1 MDEVLNRK
9 LFRHRA
15 QILHGKVQ
23 GLQLGG
29 PPESPFKLTGLKQ
42 AFQNSPL
49 LQTIYDPSR
58 GNLYNAVNLLNP
70 FKKLQF
76 ATRLPGAIKSG
87 IGAFQTARA
96 ARNLPPS
103 FGSRGLSALGK
114 GMEKLD
120 TGYEKIATRIPKT
133 TGTVLTGLG
142 GYDTL
147 TGGKEIYEG
156 IKEENPSK
164 IAGGAGDVLFGSFL
178 TGTGIK
184 RFRTAKPLELT
195 KKQNLGIFGGTVGLE
210 AGSAFLPKGAEAE
223 ETNLINAEID
233 AYENEIGKKL
243 TESERAQATEILKK
257 EIAAEKTQPLPVSTA
272 EDLKFATGTIDS
284 IDVFKNVVNANT
296 QTADGIKNN
305 PGPRSD
311 EEIAATIEKQN
322 RETIAGK
329 DLKKLADEKDA
340 AGDKDAKAFNK
351 FYNDINKLTGE
362 GDNTS
367 DLLMLKFAMGLLG
380 GTTNKKGFAGFAE
393 VLGKAGEQAVDSAI
407 VLASKEKERRADLA
421 AAYLKNKE
429 KNSAGNITTDRTRYL
444 IKDPD
449 ALGGQRVEERA
460 RFKDSGY
467 DAVAVPVQDP
477 QTGEFYPQWQLASY
491 DPNAVEVKGDA
502 KQLDERRA
510 MLQSIA
516 GSYKMASAVKQL
528 PENVIGS
535 PGKIKLIKED
545 VLQGFT
551 GILKS
556 EFTPSQYNGDV
567 DRAINEGILS
577 KGIYGQ
583 DPKTGEY
590 KLIMSGEQAIR
601 EKEKLIQ
608 DLVKKNTG
616 VFGTPS
622 SEELRKLTE
631 AARIEVNFAYNYA
644 NTLKAEDRLT
654 EKNLEDAKKVSSI
667 FGFFKSPR
675 KVKENFRQLELDAS
689 DKFEKEVV
697 RYQYA
702 GGNNAYVE
710 DNYAYMPFV
719 AQYKQQRNQAQRQE
733 MIRKEREKI
742 LGGIKGY
749 N

>member
-29 PPESPFKLTGLKQ
+29 PPKSPFTLEGLRQSVAAYPGPKGASSLVGDLLSFSGPGRLYRGAKAGIS
-42 AFQNSPL
+42 AFQ
-49 LQTIYDPSR
+49 
-58 GNLYNAVNLLNP
+58 A
-70 FKKLQF
+70 
-76 ATRLPGAIKSG
+76 
-87 IGAFQTARA
+87 ARA

-103 FGSRGLSALGK
+103 RFTQYVSEPVSKAVSK
-114 GMEKLD
+114 FAEK
-120 TGYEKIATRIPKT
+120 YPRT
-133 TGTVLTGLG
+133 TAGLG
-142 GYDTL
+142 RAYGGAETL
-147 TGGKEIYEG
+147 GGG
-156 IKEENPSK
+156 AL
-164 IAGGAGDVLFGSFL
+164 IAGGAYDVYEGMKDESPQEVGQGIASILAGRSLGRFGIPRLRGKELPQFSLKKDVGLPLGVGVGSEFL
-178 TGTGIK
+178 PEGAIAEERNLINNEIAAYESEIGRQLTDAERKKATLGLQEQIK
-184 RFRTAKPLELT
+184 AEKAKPLQT
-195 KKQNLGIFGGTVGLE
+195 
-210 AGSAFLPKGAEAE
+210 
-223 ETNLINAEID
+223 
-233 AYENEIGKKL
+233 
-243 TESERAQATEILKK
+243 
-257 EIAAEKTQPLPVSTA
+257 STA
-272 EDLKFATGTIDS
+272 EDLKFATGTVDS

-296 QTADGIKNN
+296 QTVDNIKNN

-311 EEIAATIEKQN
+311 EEINATLEKQN
-322 RETIAGK
+322 REAIAGK

-421 AAYLKNKE
+421 AAFLKNKE
-429 KNSAGNITTDRTRYL
+429 KNSFANITTDRTRYL
-444 IKDPD
+444 VKDPN

-477 QTGEFYPQWQLASY
+477 QTGEFFPQWQLAPY
-491 DPNAVEVKGDA
+491 DPNSLEVKGDA

-545 VLQGFT
+545 VLQGLT

-567 DRAINEGILS
+567 DKAVNEGILS
-577 KGIYGQ
+577 RGIYGQ
-583 DPKTGEY
+583 DPKTGEF

-616 VFGTPS
+616 LLGTPS

-675 KVKENFRQLELDAS
+675 KVKENFRQLELDAA

-719 AQYKQQRNQAQRQE
+719 AQYKQKQNQAQRQE

>member
-15 QILHGKVQ
+15 QILHNKVQ

-29 PPESPFKLTGLKQ
+29 PPKSPFTLEGLRQSVAAYPGPKG
-42 AFQNSPL
+42 ASSLVGDL
-49 LQTIYDPSR
+49 LSFSGPGRLYR
-58 GNLYNAVNLLNP
+58 GA
-70 FKKLQF
+70 K
-76 ATRLPGAIKSG
+76 AG
-87 IGAFQTARA
+87 IGAFQAARA

-103 FGSRGLSALGK
+103 RFTQYVSEPVSKAVSK
-114 GMEKLD
+114 FAEK
-120 TGYEKIATRIPKT
+120 YPRT
-133 TGTVLTGLG
+133 TAGLG
-142 GYDTL
+142 RAYGGAETL
-147 TGGKEIYEG
+147 GGG
-156 IKEENPSK
+156 AL
-164 IAGGAGDVLFGSFL
+164 IAGGAYDVYEGMKDESPQEVGQGIASILAGRSLGRFGIPRLRGKELPQFSLKKDVGLPLGVGVGSEFL
-178 TGTGIK
+178 PEGAIAEERNLINSEIAAYESEIGRQLTDAERKKATLGLQEQIK
-184 RFRTAKPLELT
+184 AEKAKPLQT
-195 KKQNLGIFGGTVGLE
+195 
-210 AGSAFLPKGAEAE
+210 
-223 ETNLINAEID
+223 
-233 AYENEIGKKL
+233 
-243 TESERAQATEILKK
+243 
-257 EIAAEKTQPLPVSTA
+257 STA
-272 EDLKFATGTIDS
+272 EDLKFATGTVDS

-296 QTADGIKNN
+296 QTVDNIKNN

-311 EEIAATIEKQN
+311 EEINATLEKQN

-351 FYNDINKLTGE
+351 FYNEINKLTGE

-380 GTTNKKGFAGFAE
+380 GTTRQKGFAGFAE
-393 VLGKAGEQAVDSAI
+393 VLGKAGEQAIDSAI

-421 AAYLKNKE
+421 AAFLKNKE
-429 KNSAGNITTDRTRYL
+429 KNSFANITTDRTRYL
-444 IKDPD
+444 VKDPN

-477 QTGEFYPQWQLASY
+477 QTGEFFPQWQLAPY
-491 DPNAVEVKGDA
+491 DPNSLEVKGDA

-545 VLQGFT
+545 VLQGLT

-567 DRAINEGILS
+567 DKAVNEGILS
-577 KGIYGQ
+577 RGIYGQ
-583 DPKTGEY
+583 DPKTGEF

-616 VFGTPS
+616 LLGTPS
-622 SEELRKLTE
+622 TEELRKLTE

-675 KVKENFRQLELDAS
+675 KVKENFRQLELDAA

-719 AQYKQQRNQAQRQE
+719 AQYKQKQNQAQRQE

>member
-29 PPESPFKLTGLKQ
+29 PPKSPFTLEGLRQSVAAYPGPKGASSLVGDLLSFSGPGRLYRGAKAGIS
-42 AFQNSPL
+42 AFQ
-49 LQTIYDPSR
+49 
-58 GNLYNAVNLLNP
+58 A
-70 FKKLQF
+70 
-76 ATRLPGAIKSG
+76 
-87 IGAFQTARA
+87 ARA

-103 FGSRGLSALGK
+103 RFTQYVGEPVSKAVSKFA
-114 GMEKLD
+114 EK
-120 TGYEKIATRIPKT
+120 YPRT
-133 TGTVLTGLG
+133 TAGLG
-142 GYDTL
+142 RAYGGAETL
-147 TGGKEIYEG
+147 GGG
-156 IKEENPSK
+156 AL
-164 IAGGAGDVLFGSFL
+164 IAGGAYDVYEGMKDESPQEVGQGIASILAGRSLGRFGIPRLRGKELPQFSLKKDVGLPLGVGVGSEFL
-178 TGTGIK
+178 PEGAIAEERNLINNEIAAYESEIGRQLTDAERKKATLGLQEQIK
-184 RFRTAKPLELT
+184 AEKAKPLQT
-195 KKQNLGIFGGTVGLE
+195 
-210 AGSAFLPKGAEAE
+210 
-223 ETNLINAEID
+223 
-233 AYENEIGKKL
+233 
-243 TESERAQATEILKK
+243 
-257 EIAAEKTQPLPVSTA
+257 STA
-272 EDLKFATGTIDS
+272 EDLKFATGTVDS

-296 QTADGIKNN
+296 QTVDNIKNN

-311 EEIAATIEKQN
+311 EEINATLEKQN
-322 RETIAGK
+322 REAIAGK

-351 FYNDINKLTGE
+351 FYNEINKLTGE

-421 AAYLKNKE
+421 AAFLKNKE
-429 KNSAGNITTDRTRYL
+429 KNSFANITTDRTRYL
-444 IKDPD
+444 VKDPN

-477 QTGEFYPQWQLASY
+477 QTGEFFPQWQLAPY
-491 DPNAVEVKGDA
+491 DPNSLEVKGDA

-545 VLQGFT
+545 VLQGLT

-567 DRAINEGILS
+567 DKAVNEGILS
-577 KGIYGQ
+577 RGIYGQ
-583 DPKTGEY
+583 DPKTGEF

-616 VFGTPS
+616 LLGTPS
-622 SEELRKLTE
+622 TEELRKLTE

-675 KVKENFRQLELDAS
+675 KVKENFRQLELDAA

-719 AQYKQQRNQAQRQE
+719 AQYKQKQNQAQRQE

>member
-29 PPESPFKLTGLKQ
+29 PPKSPFTLEGLRQSVAAYPGPKGASSLVGDLLSFSGPGRLYRGAKAGIS
-42 AFQNSPL
+42 AFQ
-49 LQTIYDPSR
+49 
-58 GNLYNAVNLLNP
+58 A
-70 FKKLQF
+70 
-76 ATRLPGAIKSG
+76 
-87 IGAFQTARA
+87 ARA

-103 FGSRGLSALGK
+103 RFTQYVGEPVSKAVSKFA
-114 GMEKLD
+114 EK
-120 TGYEKIATRIPKT
+120 YPRT
-133 TGTVLTGLG
+133 TAGLG
-142 GYDTL
+142 RAYGGAETL
-147 TGGKEIYEG
+147 GGG
-156 IKEENPSK
+156 AL
-164 IAGGAGDVLFGSFL
+164 IAGGAYDVYEGMKDESPQEVGQGIASILAGRSLGRFGIPRLRGKELPQFSLKKDVGLPLGVGVGSEFL
-178 TGTGIK
+178 PEGAIAEERNLINNEIAAYESEIGRQLTDAERKKATLGLQEQIK
-184 RFRTAKPLELT
+184 AEKAKPLQT
-195 KKQNLGIFGGTVGLE
+195 
-210 AGSAFLPKGAEAE
+210 
-223 ETNLINAEID
+223 
-233 AYENEIGKKL
+233 
-243 TESERAQATEILKK
+243 
-257 EIAAEKTQPLPVSTA
+257 STA
-272 EDLKFATGTIDS
+272 EDLKFATGTVDS

-296 QTADGIKNN
+296 QTVDNIKNN

-311 EEIAATIEKQN
+311 EEINATLEKQN
-322 RETIAGK
+322 REAIAGK

-351 FYNDINKLTGE
+351 FYNEINKLTGE

-421 AAYLKNKE
+421 AAFLKNKE
-429 KNSAGNITTDRTRYL
+429 KNSFANITTDRTRYL
-444 IKDPD
+444 VKDPN

-477 QTGEFYPQWQLASY
+477 QTGEFFPQWQLAPY
-491 DPNAVEVKGDA
+491 DPNSLEVKGDA

-545 VLQGFT
+545 VLQGLT

-567 DRAINEGILS
+567 DKAVNEGILS
-577 KGIYGQ
+577 RGIYGQ
-583 DPKTGEY
+583 DPKTGEF

-616 VFGTPS
+616 LLGTPS
-622 SEELRKLTE
+622 TEELRKLTE

-675 KVKENFRQLELDAS
+675 KVKENFRQLELDAAE
-689 DKFEKEVV
+689 KFEKEVV

-719 AQYKQQRNQAQRQE
+719 AQYKQKQNQAQRQE

>member
-29 PPESPFKLTGLKQ
+29 PPKSPFTLEGLRQSVAAYPGPKGASSLVGDLLSFSGPGRLYRGAKAGIS
-42 AFQNSPL
+42 AFQ
-49 LQTIYDPSR
+49 
-58 GNLYNAVNLLNP
+58 A
-70 FKKLQF
+70 
-76 ATRLPGAIKSG
+76 
-87 IGAFQTARA
+87 ARA

-103 FGSRGLSALGK
+103 RFTQYVSEPVSK
-114 GMEKLD
+114 GVSKFAEK
-120 TGYEKIATRIPKT
+120 YPRT
-133 TGTVLTGLG
+133 TAGLG
-142 GYDTL
+142 RAYGGAETL
-147 TGGKEIYEG
+147 GGG
-156 IKEENPSK
+156 AL
-164 IAGGAGDVLFGSFL
+164 IAGGAYDVYEGMKDESPQEVGQGIASILAGRSLGRFGIPRLRGKELPQFSLKKDVGLPLGVGVGSEFL
-178 TGTGIK
+178 PEGAIAEERNLINNEIAAYESEIGRQLTDAERKKATLGLQEQIK
-184 RFRTAKPLELT
+184 AEKAKPLQT
-195 KKQNLGIFGGTVGLE
+195 
-210 AGSAFLPKGAEAE
+210 
-223 ETNLINAEID
+223 
-233 AYENEIGKKL
+233 
-243 TESERAQATEILKK
+243 
-257 EIAAEKTQPLPVSTA
+257 STA
-272 EDLKFATGTIDS
+272 EDLKFATGTVDS

-296 QTADGIKNN
+296 QTVDNIKNN

-311 EEIAATIEKQN
+311 EEINATLEKQN
-322 RETIAGK
+322 REAIAGK

-351 FYNDINKLTGE
+351 FYNEINKLTGE

-421 AAYLKNKE
+421 AAFLKNKE
-429 KNSAGNITTDRTRYL
+429 KNSFANITTDRTRYL
-444 IKDPD
+444 VKDPN

-477 QTGEFYPQWQLASY
+477 QTGEFFPQWQLAPY
-491 DPNAVEVKGDA
+491 DPNSLEVKGDA

-545 VLQGFT
+545 VLQGLT

-567 DRAINEGILS
+567 DKAVNEGILS
-577 KGIYGQ
+577 RGIYGQ
-583 DPKTGEY
+583 DPKTGEF

-616 VFGTPS
+616 LLGTPS
-622 SEELRKLTE
+622 TEELRKLTE

-675 KVKENFRQLELDAS
+675 KVKENFRQLELDAA

-719 AQYKQQRNQAQRQE
+719 AQYKQKQNQAQRQE

>member
-29 PPESPFKLTGLKQ
+29 PPKSPFTLEGLRQSVAAYPGPKGASSLVGDLLSFSGPGRLYKGAKAGIS
-42 AFQNSPL
+42 AFQ
-49 LQTIYDPSR
+49 
-58 GNLYNAVNLLNP
+58 A
-70 FKKLQF
+70 
-76 ATRLPGAIKSG
+76 
-87 IGAFQTARA
+87 ARA

-103 FGSRGLSALGK
+103 RFTQYVGEPVSKAVSKFA
-114 GMEKLD
+114 EK
-120 TGYEKIATRIPKT
+120 YPRT
-133 TGTVLTGLG
+133 TAGLG
-142 GYDTL
+142 RAYGGAETL
-147 TGGKEIYEG
+147 GGG
-156 IKEENPSK
+156 AL
-164 IAGGAGDVLFGSFL
+164 IAGGAYDVYEGMKDESPQEVGQGIASILAGRSLGRFGIPRLRGKELPQFSLKKDVGLPLGVGVGSEFL
-178 TGTGIK
+178 PEGAIAEERNLINNEIAAYESEIGRQLTDAERKKATLGLQEQIK
-184 RFRTAKPLELT
+184 AEKAKPLQT
-195 KKQNLGIFGGTVGLE
+195 
-210 AGSAFLPKGAEAE
+210 
-223 ETNLINAEID
+223 
-233 AYENEIGKKL
+233 
-243 TESERAQATEILKK
+243 
-257 EIAAEKTQPLPVSTA
+257 STA
-272 EDLKFATGTIDS
+272 EDLKFATGTVDS

-296 QTADGIKNN
+296 QTVDNIKNN

-311 EEIAATIEKQN
+311 EEINATLEKQN
-322 RETIAGK
+322 REAIAGK

-351 FYNDINKLTGE
+351 FYNEINKLTGE

-421 AAYLKNKE
+421 AAFLKNKE
-429 KNSAGNITTDRTRYL
+429 KNSFANITTDRTRYL
-444 IKDPD
+444 VKDPN

-477 QTGEFYPQWQLASY
+477 QTGEFFPQWQLAPY
-491 DPNAVEVKGDA
+491 DPNSLEVKGDA

-545 VLQGFT
+545 VLQGLT

-567 DRAINEGILS
+567 DKAVNEGILS
-577 KGIYGQ
+577 RGIYGQ
-583 DPKTGEY
+583 DPKTGEF

-616 VFGTPS
+616 LLGTPS
-622 SEELRKLTE
+622 TEELRKLTE

-675 KVKENFRQLELDAS
+675 KVKENFRQLELDAA

-719 AQYKQQRNQAQRQE
+719 AQYKQKQNQAQRQE

>member
-29 PPESPFKLTGLKQ
+29 PPKSPFTLEGLRQSVAAYPGPKGASSLVGDLLSFSGPGRLYRGAKAGIS
-42 AFQNSPL
+42 AFQ
-49 LQTIYDPSR
+49 
-58 GNLYNAVNLLNP
+58 A
-70 FKKLQF
+70 
-76 ATRLPGAIKSG
+76 
-87 IGAFQTARA
+87 ARA

-103 FGSRGLSALGK
+103 RFTQYVGEPVSKAVSKFA
-114 GMEKLD
+114 EK
-120 TGYEKIATRIPKT
+120 YPRT
-133 TGTVLTGLG
+133 TAGLG
-142 GYDTL
+142 RAYGGAETL
-147 TGGKEIYEG
+147 GGG
-156 IKEENPSK
+156 AL
-164 IAGGAGDVLFGSFL
+164 IAGGAYDVYEGMKDESPQEVGQGIASILAGRSLGRFGIPRLRGKELPQFSLKKDVGLPLGVGVGSEFL
-178 TGTGIK
+178 PEGAIAEERNLINNEIAAYESEIGRQLTDAERKKATLGLQEQIK
-184 RFRTAKPLELT
+184 AEKAKPLQT
-195 KKQNLGIFGGTVGLE
+195 
-210 AGSAFLPKGAEAE
+210 
-223 ETNLINAEID
+223 
-233 AYENEIGKKL
+233 
-243 TESERAQATEILKK
+243 
-257 EIAAEKTQPLPVSTA
+257 STA
-272 EDLKFATGTIDS
+272 EDLKFATGTVDS

-296 QTADGIKNN
+296 QTVDNIKNN

-311 EEIAATIEKQN
+311 EEINATLEKQN
-322 RETIAGK
+322 REAIAGK
-329 DLKKLADEKDA
+329 DLKKLADQKDA

-421 AAYLKNKE
+421 AAFLKNKE
-429 KNSAGNITTDRTRYL
+429 KNSFANITTDRTRYL
-444 IKDPD
+444 VKDPN

-477 QTGEFYPQWQLASY
+477 QTGEFFPQWQLAPY
-491 DPNAVEVKGDA
+491 DPNSLEVKGDA

-545 VLQGFT
+545 VLQGLT

-567 DRAINEGILS
+567 DKAVNEGILS
-577 KGIYGQ
+577 RGIYGQ
-583 DPKTGEY
+583 DPKTGEF

-616 VFGTPS
+616 LLGTPS
-622 SEELRKLTE
+622 TEELRKLTE

-675 KVKENFRQLELDAS
+675 KVKENFRQLELDAA

-710 DNYAYMPFV
+710 DNYAFMPFV
-719 AQYKQQRNQAQRQE
+719 AQYKQKQNQAQRQE

>member
-29 PPESPFKLTGLKQ
+29 PPKSPFTLEGLRQSVAAYPGPKGASSLVGDLLSFSGPGRLYRGAKAGIS
-42 AFQNSPL
+42 AFQ
-49 LQTIYDPSR
+49 
-58 GNLYNAVNLLNP
+58 A
-70 FKKLQF
+70 
-76 ATRLPGAIKSG
+76 
-87 IGAFQTARA
+87 ARA

-103 FGSRGLSALGK
+103 RFTQYVGEPVSKAVSKFA
-114 GMEKLD
+114 EK
-120 TGYEKIATRIPKT
+120 YPRT
-133 TGTVLTGLG
+133 TAGLG
-142 GYDTL
+142 RAYGGAETL
-147 TGGKEIYEG
+147 GGG
-156 IKEENPSK
+156 AL
-164 IAGGAGDVLFGSFL
+164 IAGGAYDVYEGMKDESPQEVGQGIASILAGRSLGRFGIPRLRGKELPQFSLKKDVGLPLGVGVGSEFL
-178 TGTGIK
+178 PEGAIAEERNLINNEIAAYESEIGRQLTDTERKKATLGLQEQIK
-184 RFRTAKPLELT
+184 AEKAKPLQT
-195 KKQNLGIFGGTVGLE
+195 
-210 AGSAFLPKGAEAE
+210 
-223 ETNLINAEID
+223 
-233 AYENEIGKKL
+233 
-243 TESERAQATEILKK
+243 
-257 EIAAEKTQPLPVSTA
+257 STA
-272 EDLKFATGTIDS
+272 EDLKFATGTVDS

-296 QTADGIKNN
+296 QTVDSIKNN

-311 EEIAATIEKQN
+311 EEINATLEKQN

-351 FYNDINKLTGE
+351 FYNEITKLTGE

-380 GTTNKKGFAGFAE
+380 GTTRQKGFAGFAE
-393 VLGKAGEQAVDSAI
+393 VLGKAGEQAIDSAI

-421 AAYLKNKE
+421 AAFLKNKE
-429 KNSAGNITTDRTRYL
+429 KNSFANITTDRTRYL
-444 IKDPD
+444 VKDPN

-477 QTGEFYPQWQLASY
+477 QTGEFFPQWQLAPY
-491 DPNAVEVKGDA
+491 DPNSLEVKGDA

-545 VLQGFT
+545 VLQGLT

-567 DRAINEGILS
+567 DKAVNEGILS
-577 KGIYGQ
+577 RGIYGQ
-583 DPKTGEY
+583 DPKTGEF

-616 VFGTPS
+616 LLGTPS
-622 SEELRKLTE
+622 TEELRKLTE

-675 KVKENFRQLELDAS
+675 KVKENFRQLELDAA

-719 AQYKQQRNQAQRQE
+719 AQYKQKQNQAQRQE

>member
-29 PPESPFKLTGLKQ
+29 PPKPPFTLEGLRQSVAAYPGPKGASSLVGDLLSFSGPGRLYRGAKAGIS
-42 AFQNSPL
+42 AFQ
-49 LQTIYDPSR
+49 
-58 GNLYNAVNLLNP
+58 A
-70 FKKLQF
+70 
-76 ATRLPGAIKSG
+76 
-87 IGAFQTARA
+87 ARA

-103 FGSRGLSALGK
+103 RFTQYVGEPVSKAVSKFA
-114 GMEKLD
+114 EK
-120 TGYEKIATRIPKT
+120 YPRT
-133 TGTVLTGLG
+133 TAGLG
-142 GYDTL
+142 RAYGGAETL
-147 TGGKEIYEG
+147 GGG
-156 IKEENPSK
+156 AL
-164 IAGGAGDVLFGSFL
+164 IAGGAYDVYEGMKDESPQEVGQGIASILAGRSLGRFGIPRLRGKELPQFSLKKDVGLPLGVGVGSEFL
-178 TGTGIK
+178 PEGAIAEERNLINNEIAAYESEIGRQLTDAERKKATLGLQEQIK
-184 RFRTAKPLELT
+184 AEKAKPLQT
-195 KKQNLGIFGGTVGLE
+195 
-210 AGSAFLPKGAEAE
+210 
-223 ETNLINAEID
+223 
-233 AYENEIGKKL
+233 
-243 TESERAQATEILKK
+243 
-257 EIAAEKTQPLPVSTA
+257 STA
-272 EDLKFATGTIDS
+272 EDLKFATGTVDS

-296 QTADGIKNN
+296 QTVDSIKNN

-311 EEIAATIEKQN
+311 EEINATLEKQN

-351 FYNDINKLTGE
+351 FYNEITKLTGE

-380 GTTNKKGFAGFAE
+380 GTTRQKGFAGFAE
-393 VLGKAGEQAVDSAI
+393 VLGKAGEQAIDSAI

-421 AAYLKNKE
+421 AAFLKNKE
-429 KNSAGNITTDRTRYL
+429 KNSFANITTDRTRYL
-444 IKDPD
+444 VKDPN

-477 QTGEFYPQWQLASY
+477 QTGEFFPQWQLAPY
-491 DPNAVEVKGDA
+491 DPNSLEVKGDA

-545 VLQGFT
+545 VLQGLT

-567 DRAINEGILS
+567 DKAVNEGILS
-577 KGIYGQ
+577 RGIYGQ
-583 DPKTGEY
+583 DPKTGEF

-616 VFGTPS
+616 LLGTPS
-622 SEELRKLTE
+622 TEELRKLTE

-675 KVKENFRQLELDAS
+675 KVKENFRQLELDAA

-719 AQYKQQRNQAQRQE
+719 AQYKQKQNQAQRQE

>member
-9 LFRHRA
+9 LFRHKA
-15 QILHGKVQ
+15 QILHNKVQ

-29 PPESPFKLTGLKQ
+29 PPKSPFTLEGLRQSVAAYPGPKG
-42 AFQNSPL
+42 ASSLVGDL
-49 LQTIYDPSR
+49 LSFSGPGRLYR
-58 GNLYNAVNLLNP
+58 GA
-70 FKKLQF
+70 K
-76 ATRLPGAIKSG
+76 AG
-87 IGAFQTARA
+87 IGAFQAARA

-103 FGSRGLSALGK
+103 RFTQYVGEPVSKAVSKFA
-114 GMEKLD
+114 EK
-120 TGYEKIATRIPKT
+120 YPRT
-133 TGTVLTGLG
+133 TAGLG
-142 GYDTL
+142 RAYGGAETL
-147 TGGKEIYEG
+147 GGG
-156 IKEENPSK
+156 AL
-164 IAGGAGDVLFGSFL
+164 IAGGAYDVYEGMKDESPQEVGQGIASILAGRSLGRFGIPRLRGKELPQFSLKKDVGLPLGVGVGSEFL
-178 TGTGIK
+178 PEGAIAEERNLINNEIAAYESEIGRQLTDAERKKATLGLQEQIK
-184 RFRTAKPLELT
+184 AEKAKPLQT
-195 KKQNLGIFGGTVGLE
+195 
-210 AGSAFLPKGAEAE
+210 
-223 ETNLINAEID
+223 
-233 AYENEIGKKL
+233 
-243 TESERAQATEILKK
+243 
-257 EIAAEKTQPLPVSTA
+257 STA
-272 EDLKFATGTIDS
+272 EDLKFATGTVDS

-296 QTADGIKNN
+296 QTVDNIKNN

-311 EEIAATIEKQN
+311 EEINATLEKQN
-322 RETIAGK
+322 REAIAGK
-329 DLKKLADEKDA
+329 DLKKLADQKDA

-421 AAYLKNKE
+421 AAFLKNKE
-429 KNSAGNITTDRTRYL
+429 KNSFANITTDRTRYL
-444 IKDPD
+444 VKDPN

-477 QTGEFYPQWQLASY
+477 QTGEFFPQWQLAPY
-491 DPNAVEVKGDA
+491 DPNSLEVKGDA

-545 VLQGFT
+545 VLQGLT

-567 DRAINEGILS
+567 DKAVNEGILS
-577 KGIYGQ
+577 RGIYGQ
-583 DPKTGEY
+583 DPKTGEF

-616 VFGTPS
+616 LLGTPS

-675 KVKENFRQLELDAS
+675 KVKENFRQLELDAA

-710 DNYAYMPFV
+710 DNYAFMPFV
-719 AQYKQQRNQAQRQE
+719 AQYKQKQNQAQRQE
-733 MIRKEREKI
+733 ILKKEREKI

>member
-29 PPESPFKLTGLKQ
+29 PPKSPFTLEGLRQSVAAYPGPKGASSLVGDLLSFSGPGRLYRGAKAGIS
-42 AFQNSPL
+42 AFQ
-49 LQTIYDPSR
+49 
-58 GNLYNAVNLLNP
+58 A
-70 FKKLQF
+70 
-76 ATRLPGAIKSG
+76 
-87 IGAFQTARA
+87 ARA

-103 FGSRGLSALGK
+103 RFTQYVGEPVSKAVSKFA
-114 GMEKLD
+114 EK
-120 TGYEKIATRIPKT
+120 YPRT
-133 TGTVLTGLG
+133 TAGLG
-142 GYDTL
+142 RAYGGAETL
-147 TGGKEIYEG
+147 GGG
-156 IKEENPSK
+156 AL
-164 IAGGAGDVLFGSFL
+164 IAGGAYDVYEGMKDESPQEVGQGIASILAGRSLGRFGIPRLRGKELPQFSLKKDVGLPLGVGVGSEFL
-178 TGTGIK
+178 PEGAIAEERNLINNEIAAYESEIGRQLTDAERKKATLGLQEQIK
-184 RFRTAKPLELT
+184 AEKAKPLQT
-195 KKQNLGIFGGTVGLE
+195 
-210 AGSAFLPKGAEAE
+210 
-223 ETNLINAEID
+223 
-233 AYENEIGKKL
+233 
-243 TESERAQATEILKK
+243 
-257 EIAAEKTQPLPVSTA
+257 STA
-272 EDLKFATGTIDS
+272 EDLKFATGTVDS

-296 QTADGIKNN
+296 QTVDSIKNN

-311 EEIAATIEKQN
+311 EEINATLEKQN
-322 RETIAGK
+322 REAIAGK
-329 DLKKLADEKDA
+329 DLKKLADQKDA

-421 AAYLKNKE
+421 AAFLKNKE
-429 KNSAGNITTDRTRYL
+429 KNSFANITTDRTRYL
-444 IKDPD
+444 VKDPN

-477 QTGEFYPQWQLASY
+477 QTGEFFPQWQLAPY
-491 DPNAVEVKGDA
+491 DPNSLEVKGDA

-545 VLQGFT
+545 VLQGLT

-567 DRAINEGILS
+567 DKAVNEGILS
-577 KGIYGQ
+577 RGIYGQ
-583 DPKTGEY
+583 DPKTGEF

-616 VFGTPS
+616 LLGTPS

-675 KVKENFRQLELDAS
+675 KVKENFRQLELDAA

-710 DNYAYMPFV
+710 DNYAFMPFV
-719 AQYKQQRNQAQRQE
+719 AQYKQKQNQTQRQE
-733 MIRKEREKI
+733 ILKKEREKI

>member
-15 QILHGKVQ
+15 QILHNKVQ

-29 PPESPFKLTGLKQ
+29 PPKSPFTLEGLRQSVAAYPGPKGASSLVGDLLSFSGPGRLYRGAKAGIS
-42 AFQNSPL
+42 AFQ
-49 LQTIYDPSR
+49 
-58 GNLYNAVNLLNP
+58 A
-70 FKKLQF
+70 
-76 ATRLPGAIKSG
+76 
-87 IGAFQTARA
+87 ARA

-103 FGSRGLSALGK
+103 RFTQYVGEPVSKAVSKFA
-114 GMEKLD
+114 EK
-120 TGYEKIATRIPKT
+120 YPRT
-133 TGTVLTGLG
+133 TAGLG
-142 GYDTL
+142 RAYGGAETL
-147 TGGKEIYEG
+147 GGG
-156 IKEENPSK
+156 AL
-164 IAGGAGDVLFGSFL
+164 IAGGAYDVYEGMKDESPQEVGQGIASILAGRSLGRFGIPRLRGKELPQFSLKKDVGLPLGIGVGSEFL
-178 TGTGIK
+178 PEGAIAEERNLINSEIAAYESEIGRQLTDAERKKATLGLQEQIK
-184 RFRTAKPLELT
+184 AEKAKPLQT
-195 KKQNLGIFGGTVGLE
+195 
-210 AGSAFLPKGAEAE
+210 
-223 ETNLINAEID
+223 
-233 AYENEIGKKL
+233 
-243 TESERAQATEILKK
+243 
-257 EIAAEKTQPLPVSTA
+257 STA
-272 EDLKFATGTIDS
+272 EDLKFATGTVDS

-296 QTADGIKNN
+296 QTVDSIKNN

-311 EEIAATIEKQN
+311 EEINATLEKQN

-351 FYNDINKLTGE
+351 FYNDITKLTGE

-380 GTTNKKGFAGFAE
+380 GTTRQKGFAGFAE
-393 VLGKAGEQAVDSAI
+393 VLGKAGEQAIDSAI

-421 AAYLKNKE
+421 AAFLKNKE
-429 KNSAGNITTDRTRYL
+429 KNSFANITTDRTRYL
-444 IKDPD
+444 VKDPN

-477 QTGEFYPQWQLASY
+477 QTGEFFPQWQLAPY
-491 DPNAVEVKGDA
+491 DPNSLEVKGDA

-545 VLQGFT
+545 VLQGLT

-567 DRAINEGILS
+567 DKAVNEGILS
-577 KGIYGQ
+577 RGIYGQ
-583 DPKTGEY
+583 DPKTGEF

-616 VFGTPS
+616 LLGTPS
-622 SEELRKLTE
+622 TEELRKLTE

-675 KVKENFRQLELDAS
+675 KVKENFRQLELDAA

-719 AQYKQQRNQAQRQE
+719 AQYKQKQNQAQRQE

>member
-1 MDEVLNRK
+1 MDEILNRK
-9 LFRHRA
+9 LFRHKA
-15 QILHGKVQ
+15 QIIHDKVQ
-23 GLQLGG
+23 GLNLGG
-29 PPESPFKLTGLKQ
+29 PPKSPFTLEGIQQ
-42 AFQNSPL
+42 AASRLGQTKFGQMYQASPL
-49 LQTIYDPSR
+49 VDLLYDPKMSPGR
-58 GNLYNAVNLLNP
+58 NALEFFNP
-70 FKKLQF
+70 LRKVK
-76 ATRLPGAIKSG
+76 GAYK
-87 IGAFQTARA
+87 
-96 ARNLPPS
+96 
-103 FGSRGLSALGK
+103 LGK
-114 GMEKLD
+114 AGVGLAGKGIAALD
-120 TGYEKIATRIPKT
+120 RGYEKVATRIPKI
-133 TGTVLTGLG
+133 TGTALTAGG
-142 GYDTL
+142 GYDIL
-147 TGGKEIYEG
+147 TGGKEIVEG
-156 IKEENPSK
+156 IRDEDPSK
-164 IAGGAGDVLFGSFL
+164 VAGGAGDILFGSFL
-178 TGTGIK
+178 GGTGIK
-184 RFRTAKPLELT
+184 RFRTGKPLELT
-195 KKQNLGIFGGTVGLE
+195 GKQNLGIFGATAGLE
-210 AGSAFLPKGAEAE
+210 AGGIFGPKGAKAE
-223 ETNLINAEID
+223 ERDLINSEIQ
-233 AYENEIGKKL
+233 AYEKEIGRSL
-243 TESERAQATEILKK
+243 TDEERKTATFNLK
-257 EIAAEKTQPLPVSTA
+257 EIIKAEKAQPIASTK

-296 QTADGIKNN
+296 EAANNIKNN

-311 EEIAATIEKQN
+311 EEIAATLEKQD
-322 RETIAGK
+322 RQVIAGK
-329 DLKKLADEKDA
+329 DLKALADKQDA
-340 AGDKDAKAFNK
+340 TGNKDAKAFNK
-351 FYNDINKLTGE
+351 FYKEINELTGE

-367 DLLMLKFAMGLLG
+367 DLLMMKFAMGLLS
-380 GTTNKKGFAGFAE
+380 GTTNQKGFAGFAE
-393 VLGKAGEQAVDSAI
+393 VLGKAGGEALDSAI

-429 KNSAGNITTDRTRYL
+429 KNSFANITTDRTRYL
-444 IKDPD
+444 VKDPN
-449 ALGGQRVEERA
+449 ALGGQKVEERA

-467 DAVAVPVQDP
+467 DAVAVPVFDQE
-477 QTGEFYPQWQLASY
+477 TGQFYPQWQQAPY
-491 DPNAVEVKGDA
+491 DPNSVEVKGDA

-545 VLQGFT
+545 VLQGLS

-556 EFTPSQYNGDV
+556 EFTPSQYNGDIDKAV
-567 DRAINEGILS
+567 NEGILS
-577 KGIYGQ
+577 RGIYGQ
-583 DPKTGEY
+583 DPKTGEF

-616 VFGTPS
+616 LIGTPS
-622 SEELRKLTE
+622 SDELRKLTE

-675 KVKENFRQLELDAS
+675 KVKENFRQLEIDAA

-710 DNYAYMPFV
+710 DNYSFMPFV
-719 AQYKQQRNQAQRQE
+719 AQYKFKKDQGQRQE
-733 MIRKEREKI
+733 ILKKQREQI

-749 N
+749 E

>member
-29 PPESPFKLTGLKQ
+29 PPKSPFTLEGLRQSVAAYPGPKG
-42 AFQNSPL
+42 ASSLVGDL
-49 LQTIYDPSR
+49 LSFSGPGRLYR
-58 GNLYNAVNLLNP
+58 GA
-70 FKKLQF
+70 K
-76 ATRLPGAIKSG
+76 AG
-87 IGAFQTARA
+87 IGAFQAARA

-103 FGSRGLSALGK
+103 RFTQYVGEPVSKAVSKFA
-114 GMEKLD
+114 EK
-120 TGYEKIATRIPKT
+120 YPRT
-133 TGTVLTGLG
+133 TAGLG
-142 GYDTL
+142 RAYGGAETL
-147 TGGKEIYEG
+147 GGG
-156 IKEENPSK
+156 AL
-164 IAGGAGDVLFGSFL
+164 IAGGAYDVYEGMKDESPQEVGQGIASILAGRSLGRFGIPRLRGKELPQFSLKKDVGLPLGVGVGSEFL
-178 TGTGIK
+178 PEGAIAEERNLINNEIAAYESEIGRQLTDAERKKATLGLQEQIK
-184 RFRTAKPLELT
+184 AEKAKPLQT
-195 KKQNLGIFGGTVGLE
+195 
-210 AGSAFLPKGAEAE
+210 
-223 ETNLINAEID
+223 
-233 AYENEIGKKL
+233 
-243 TESERAQATEILKK
+243 
-257 EIAAEKTQPLPVSTA
+257 STA
-272 EDLKFATGTIDS
+272 EDLKFATGTVDS

-296 QTADGIKNN
+296 QTVDNIKNN

-311 EEIAATIEKQN
+311 EEINATLEKQN
-322 RETIAGK
+322 REAIAGK

-421 AAYLKNKE
+421 AAFLKNKE
-429 KNSAGNITTDRTRYL
+429 KNSFANITTDRTRYL
-444 IKDPD
+444 VKDPN

-477 QTGEFYPQWQLASY
+477 QTGEFFPQWQLAPY
-491 DPNAVEVKGDA
+491 DPNSLEVKGDA

-545 VLQGFT
+545 VLQGLT

-567 DRAINEGILS
+567 DKAVNEGILS
-577 KGIYGQ
+577 RGIYGQ
-583 DPKTGEY
+583 DPKTGEF

-616 VFGTPS
+616 LLGTPS

-675 KVKENFRQLELDAS
+675 KVKENFRQLELDAA

-710 DNYAYMPFV
+710 DNYAFMPFV
-719 AQYKQQRNQAQRQE
+719 AQYKQKQNQAQRQE
-733 MIRKEREKI
+733 ILKKEREKI

>member
-15 QILHGKVQ
+15 QILHNKVQ

-29 PPESPFKLTGLKQ
+29 PPKSPFTLEGLRQSVAAYPGPKG
-42 AFQNSPL
+42 ASSLVGDL
-49 LQTIYDPSR
+49 LSFSGPGRLYR
-58 GNLYNAVNLLNP
+58 GA
-70 FKKLQF
+70 K
-76 ATRLPGAIKSG
+76 AG
-87 IGAFQTARA
+87 IGAFQAARA

-103 FGSRGLSALGK
+103 RFTQYVSEPVSKAVSK
-114 GMEKLD
+114 FAEK
-120 TGYEKIATRIPKT
+120 YPRT
-133 TGTVLTGLG
+133 TAGLG
-142 GYDTL
+142 RAYGGAETL
-147 TGGKEIYEG
+147 GGG
-156 IKEENPSK
+156 AL
-164 IAGGAGDVLFGSFL
+164 IAGGAYDVYEGMKDESPQEVGQGIASILAGRSLGRFGIPRLRGKELPQFSLKKDVGLPLGVGVGSEFL
-178 TGTGIK
+178 PEGAIAEERNLINSEIAAYESEIGRQLTDAERKKATLGLQEQIK
-184 RFRTAKPLELT
+184 AEKAKPLQT
-195 KKQNLGIFGGTVGLE
+195 
-210 AGSAFLPKGAEAE
+210 
-223 ETNLINAEID
+223 
-233 AYENEIGKKL
+233 
-243 TESERAQATEILKK
+243 
-257 EIAAEKTQPLPVSTA
+257 STA
-272 EDLKFATGTIDS
+272 EDLKFATGTVDS

-296 QTADGIKNN
+296 QTVDNIKNN

-311 EEIAATIEKQN
+311 EEINATLEKQN

-351 FYNDINKLTGE
+351 FYNEINKLTGE

-380 GTTNKKGFAGFAE
+380 GTTRQKGFAGFAE
-393 VLGKAGEQAVDSAI
+393 VLCKAGEQAIDSAI

-421 AAYLKNKE
+421 AAFLKNKE
-429 KNSAGNITTDRTRYL
+429 KNSFANITTDRTRYL
-444 IKDPD
+444 VKDPN

-477 QTGEFYPQWQLASY
+477 QTGEFFPQWQLAPY
-491 DPNAVEVKGDA
+491 DPNSLEVKGDA

-545 VLQGFT
+545 VLQGLT

-567 DRAINEGILS
+567 DKAVNEGILS
-577 KGIYGQ
+577 RGIYGQ
-583 DPKTGEY
+583 DPKTGEF

-616 VFGTPS
+616 LLGTPS
-622 SEELRKLTE
+622 TEELRKLTE

-675 KVKENFRQLELDAS
+675 KVKENFRQLELDAA

-719 AQYKQQRNQAQRQE
+719 AQYKQKQNQAQRQE

>member
-15 QILHGKVQ
+15 QILHNKVQ

-29 PPESPFKLTGLKQ
+29 PPKSPFTLEGLRQSVAAYPGPKG
-42 AFQNSPL
+42 ASSLVGDL
-49 LQTIYDPSR
+49 LSFSGPGRLYR
-58 GNLYNAVNLLNP
+58 GA
-70 FKKLQF
+70 K
-76 ATRLPGAIKSG
+76 AG
-87 IGAFQTARA
+87 IGAFQAARA

-103 FGSRGLSALGK
+103 RFTQYVSEPVSKAVSK
-114 GMEKLD
+114 FAEK
-120 TGYEKIATRIPKT
+120 YPRT
-133 TGTVLTGLG
+133 TAGLG
-142 GYDTL
+142 RAYGGAETL
-147 TGGKEIYEG
+147 GGG
-156 IKEENPSK
+156 AL
-164 IAGGAGDVLFGSFL
+164 IAGGAYDVYEGMKDESPQEVGQGIASILAGRSLGRFGIPRLRGKELPQFSLKKDVGLPLGVGVGSEFL
-178 TGTGIK
+178 PEGAIAEERNLINSEIAAYESEIGRQLTDAERKKATLGLQEQIK
-184 RFRTAKPLELT
+184 AEKAKPLQT
-195 KKQNLGIFGGTVGLE
+195 
-210 AGSAFLPKGAEAE
+210 
-223 ETNLINAEID
+223 
-233 AYENEIGKKL
+233 
-243 TESERAQATEILKK
+243 
-257 EIAAEKTQPLPVSTA
+257 STA
-272 EDLKFATGTIDS
+272 EDLKFATGTVDS

-296 QTADGIKNN
+296 QTVDNIKNN

-311 EEIAATIEKQN
+311 EEINATLEKQN

-351 FYNDINKLTGE
+351 FYNEITKLTGE

-380 GTTNKKGFAGFAE
+380 GTTRQKGFAGFAE
-393 VLGKAGEQAVDSAI
+393 VLGKAGEQAIDSAI

-421 AAYLKNKE
+421 AAFLKNKE
-429 KNSAGNITTDRTRYL
+429 KNSFANITTDRTRYL
-444 IKDPD
+444 VKDPN

-477 QTGEFYPQWQLASY
+477 QTGEFFPQWQLAPY
-491 DPNAVEVKGDA
+491 DPNSLEVKGDA

-545 VLQGFT
+545 VLQGLT

-567 DRAINEGILS
+567 DKAVNEGILS
-577 KGIYGQ
+577 RGIYGQ
-583 DPKTGEY
+583 DPKTGEF

-616 VFGTPS
+616 LLGTPS
-622 SEELRKLTE
+622 TEELRKLTE

-675 KVKENFRQLELDAS
+675 KVKENFRQLELDAA

-719 AQYKQQRNQAQRQE
+719 AQYKQKQNQAQRQE

>member
-15 QILHGKVQ
+15 QILHNKVQ

-29 PPESPFKLTGLKQ
+29 PPKSPFTLEGLRQSVAAYPGPKGASSLVGDLLSFSGPGRLYRGAKAGIS
-42 AFQNSPL
+42 AFQ
-49 LQTIYDPSR
+49 
-58 GNLYNAVNLLNP
+58 A
-70 FKKLQF
+70 
-76 ATRLPGAIKSG
+76 
-87 IGAFQTARA
+87 ARA

-103 FGSRGLSALGK
+103 RFTQYVGEPVSKAVSKFA
-114 GMEKLD
+114 EK
-120 TGYEKIATRIPKT
+120 YPRT
-133 TGTVLTGLG
+133 TAGLG
-142 GYDTL
+142 RAYGGAETL
-147 TGGKEIYEG
+147 GGG
-156 IKEENPSK
+156 AL
-164 IAGGAGDVLFGSFL
+164 IAGGAYDVYEGMKDESPQEVGQGIASILAGRSLGRFGIPRLRGKELPQFSLKKDVGLPLGVGVGSEFL
-178 TGTGIK
+178 PEGAIAEERNLINSEIAAYESEIGRQLTDAERKKATLGLQEQIK
-184 RFRTAKPLELT
+184 AEKAKPLQT
-195 KKQNLGIFGGTVGLE
+195 
-210 AGSAFLPKGAEAE
+210 
-223 ETNLINAEID
+223 
-233 AYENEIGKKL
+233 
-243 TESERAQATEILKK
+243 
-257 EIAAEKTQPLPVSTA
+257 STA
-272 EDLKFATGTIDS
+272 EDLKFATGTVDS

-296 QTADGIKNN
+296 QTVDNIKNN

-311 EEIAATIEKQN
+311 EEINATLEKQN

-351 FYNDINKLTGE
+351 FYNEITKLTGE

-380 GTTNKKGFAGFAE
+380 GTTRQKGFAGFAE
-393 VLGKAGEQAVDSAI
+393 VLGKAGEQAIDSAI

-421 AAYLKNKE
+421 AAFLKNKE
-429 KNSAGNITTDRTRYL
+429 KNSFANITTDRTRYL
-444 IKDPD
+444 VKDPN

-477 QTGEFYPQWQLASY
+477 QTGEFFPQWQLAPY
-491 DPNAVEVKGDA
+491 DPNSLEVKGDA

-545 VLQGFT
+545 VLQGLT

-567 DRAINEGILS
+567 DKAVNEGILS
-577 KGIYGQ
+577 RGIYGQ
-583 DPKTGEY
+583 DPKTGEF

-616 VFGTPS
+616 LLGTPS
-622 SEELRKLTE
+622 TEELRKLTE

-675 KVKENFRQLELDAS
+675 KVKENFRQLELDAA

-719 AQYKQQRNQAQRQE
+719 AQYKQKQNQAQRQE
-733 MIRKEREKI
+733 IIRKEREKI

>member
-1 MDEVLNRK
+1 
-9 LFRHRA
+9 
-15 QILHGKVQ
+15 
-23 GLQLGG
+23 
-29 PPESPFKLTGLKQ
+29 
-42 AFQNSPL
+42 
-49 LQTIYDPSR
+49 
-58 GNLYNAVNLLNP
+58 
-70 FKKLQF
+70 
-76 ATRLPGAIKSG
+76 
-87 IGAFQTARA
+87 
-96 ARNLPPS
+96 
-103 FGSRGLSALGK
+103 
-114 GMEKLD
+114 
-120 TGYEKIATRIPKT
+120 
-133 TGTVLTGLG
+133 
-142 GYDTL
+142 
-147 TGGKEIYEG
+147 
-156 IKEENPSK
+156 
-164 IAGGAGDVLFGSFL
+164 
-178 TGTGIK
+178 
-184 RFRTAKPLELT
+184 
-195 KKQNLGIFGGTVGLE
+195 
-210 AGSAFLPKGAEAE
+210 
-223 ETNLINAEID
+223 
-233 AYENEIGKKL
+233 
-243 TESERAQATEILKK
+243 
-257 EIAAEKTQPLPVSTA
+257 
-272 EDLKFATGTIDS
+272 
-284 IDVFKNVVNANT
+284 
-296 QTADGIKNN
+296 
-305 PGPRSD
+305 
-311 EEIAATIEKQN
+311 
-322 RETIAGK
+322 
-329 DLKKLADEKDA
+329 
-340 AGDKDAKAFNK
+340 
-351 FYNDINKLTGE
+351 
-362 GDNTS
+362 
-367 DLLMLKFAMGLLG
+367 MLKFAMGLLG

-407 VLASKEKERRADLA
+407 ILASKEKERRADLA

-444 IKDPD
+444 VKDPN

-477 QTGEFYPQWQLASY
+477 ETGEFYPQWQLASY

-516 GSYKMASAVKQL
+516 GSYKMAAAVKQL

-567 DRAINEGILS
+567 DRAVNEGILS

-583 DPKTGEY
+583 DPKTGEF

-616 VFGTPS
+616 VFGTPTPD
-622 SEELRKLTE
+622 ELRKLTE

-675 KVKENFRQLELDAS
+675 KVKENFRQLELDAA

-710 DNYAYMPFV
+710 DNYSFMPFV
-719 AQYKQQRNQAQRQE
+719 AQYKQQKNQAQRQE
-733 MIRKEREKI
+733 MLKKEREKI

>member
-29 PPESPFKLTGLKQ
+29 PPKSPFTLEGLRQSVAAYPGPKGASSLVGDLLSFSGPGRLYRGAKAGIS
-42 AFQNSPL
+42 AFQ
-49 LQTIYDPSR
+49 
-58 GNLYNAVNLLNP
+58 A
-70 FKKLQF
+70 
-76 ATRLPGAIKSG
+76 
-87 IGAFQTARA
+87 ARA

-103 FGSRGLSALGK
+103 RFTQYVGEPVSKAVSKFA
-114 GMEKLD
+114 EK
-120 TGYEKIATRIPKT
+120 YPRT
-133 TGTVLTGLG
+133 TAGLG
-142 GYDTL
+142 RAYGGAETL
-147 TGGKEIYEG
+147 GGG
-156 IKEENPSK
+156 AL
-164 IAGGAGDVLFGSFL
+164 IAGGAYDVYEGMKDESPQEVGQGIASILAGRSLGRFGIPRLRGKELPQFSLKKDVGLPLGVGVGSEFL
-178 TGTGIK
+178 PEGAIAEERNLINNEIAAYESEIGRQLTDAERKKATLGLQEQIK
-184 RFRTAKPLELT
+184 AEKAKPLQT
-195 KKQNLGIFGGTVGLE
+195 
-210 AGSAFLPKGAEAE
+210 
-223 ETNLINAEID
+223 
-233 AYENEIGKKL
+233 
-243 TESERAQATEILKK
+243 
-257 EIAAEKTQPLPVSTA
+257 STA
-272 EDLKFATGTIDS
+272 EDLKFATGTVDS

-296 QTADGIKNN
+296 QTVDNIKNN

-311 EEIAATIEKQN
+311 EEINATLEKQN
-322 RETIAGK
+322 REAIAGK
-329 DLKKLADEKDA
+329 DLKKLADEKDV

-351 FYNDINKLTGE
+351 FYNEINKLTGE

-421 AAYLKNKE
+421 AAFLKNKE
-429 KNSAGNITTDRTRYL
+429 KNSFANITTDRTRYL
-444 IKDPD
+444 VKDPN

-477 QTGEFYPQWQLASY
+477 QTGEFFPQWQLAPY
-491 DPNAVEVKGDA
+491 DPNSLEVKGDA

-545 VLQGFT
+545 VLQGLT

-567 DRAINEGILS
+567 DKAVNEGILS
-577 KGIYGQ
+577 RGIYGQ
-583 DPKTGEY
+583 DPKTGEF

-616 VFGTPS
+616 LLGTPS
-622 SEELRKLTE
+622 TEELRKLTE

-675 KVKENFRQLELDAS
+675 KVKENFRQLELDAA

-719 AQYKQQRNQAQRQE
+719 AQYKQKQNQAQRQE

>member
-29 PPESPFKLTGLKQ
+29 PPKSPFTLEGLRQSVAAYPGPKGASSLVGDLLSFSGPGRLYRGAKAGIS
-42 AFQNSPL
+42 AFQ
-49 LQTIYDPSR
+49 
-58 GNLYNAVNLLNP
+58 A
-70 FKKLQF
+70 
-76 ATRLPGAIKSG
+76 
-87 IGAFQTARA
+87 ARA

-103 FGSRGLSALGK
+103 RFTQYVSEPVSKAVSK
-114 GMEKLD
+114 FAEK
-120 TGYEKIATRIPKT
+120 YPRT
-133 TGTVLTGLG
+133 TAGLG
-142 GYDTL
+142 RAYGGAETL
-147 TGGKEIYEG
+147 GGG
-156 IKEENPSK
+156 AL
-164 IAGGAGDVLFGSFL
+164 IAGGAYDVYEGMKDESPQEVGQGIASILAGRSLGRFGIPRLRGKELPQFSLKKDVGLPLGVGVGSEFL
-178 TGTGIK
+178 PEGAIAEERNLINNEIAAYESEIGRQLTDAERKKATLGLQEQIK
-184 RFRTAKPLELT
+184 AEKAKPLQT
-195 KKQNLGIFGGTVGLE
+195 
-210 AGSAFLPKGAEAE
+210 
-223 ETNLINAEID
+223 
-233 AYENEIGKKL
+233 
-243 TESERAQATEILKK
+243 
-257 EIAAEKTQPLPVSTA
+257 STA
-272 EDLKFATGTIDS
+272 EDLKFATGTVDS

-296 QTADGIKNN
+296 QTVDNIKNN

-311 EEIAATIEKQN
+311 EEINATLEKQN
-322 RETIAGK
+322 REAIAGK
-329 DLKKLADEKDA
+329 DLKKLADQKDA

-421 AAYLKNKE
+421 AAFLKNKE
-429 KNSAGNITTDRTRYL
+429 KNSFANITTDRTRYL
-444 IKDPD
+444 VKDPN

-477 QTGEFYPQWQLASY
+477 QTGEFFPQWQLAPY
-491 DPNAVEVKGDA
+491 DPNSLEVKGDA

-545 VLQGFT
+545 VLQGLT

-567 DRAINEGILS
+567 DKAVNEGILS
-577 KGIYGQ
+577 RGIYGQ
-583 DPKTGEY
+583 DPKTGEF

-616 VFGTPS
+616 LLGTPS

-675 KVKENFRQLELDAS
+675 KVKENFRQLELDAA

-710 DNYAYMPFV
+710 DNYAFMPFV
-719 AQYKQQRNQAQRQE
+719 AQYKQKQNQAQRQE
-733 MIRKEREKI
+733 ILRKEREKI

>member
-1 MDEVLNRK
+1 MDDILNRK
-9 LFRHRA
+9 LFRHKA
-15 QILHGKVQ
+15 QIMHNRVQ
-23 GLQLGG
+23 GLQVGG
-29 PPESPFKLTGLKQ
+29 PPKSPFTLEGIQQSIQNLTRPVAPAPQPRGLGALLTDFGPGKVLKYGQKTLQ
-42 AFQNSPL
+42 AGKKG
-49 LQTIYDPSR
+49 YDI
-58 GNLYNAVNLLNP
+58 
-70 FKKLQF
+70 F
-76 ATRLPGAIKSG
+76 
-87 IGAFQTARA
+87 RA
-96 ARNLPPS
+96 AQAAREPS
-103 FGSRGLSALGK
+103 IASRFVGQPFTKATSRFA
-114 GMEKLD
+114 EK
-120 TGYEKIATRIPKT
+120 YPKT
-133 TGTVLTGLG
+133 TEGLSRTYGAAETLG
-142 GYDTL
+142 GGALIGSGLYDA
-147 TGGKEIYEG
+147 YEG
-156 IKEENPSK
+156 IRDENPQEVGQG
-164 IAGGAGDVLFGSFL
+164 IAGILGGKSFAKFGIPRVRGKELPPFSKTQDIGLPLGALYGS
-178 TGTGIK
+178 
-184 RFRTAKPLELT
+184 E
-195 KKQNLGIFGGTVGLE
+195 
-210 AGSAFLPKGAEAE
+210 FLPQGAIAE
-223 ETNLINAEID
+223 ERNLIDN
-233 AYENEIGKKL
+233 
-243 TESERAQATEILKK
+243 
-257 EIAAEKTQPLPVSTA
+257 EIAAYESEIGRKLTDAERQKATLGLQEQIKAEKAQPIASKA

-311 EEIAATIEKQN
+311 EEIAATLEKQN

-367 DLLMLKFAMGLLG
+367 NLLMLKFAMGLLG

-444 IKDPD
+444 IKDPS

-467 DAVAVPVQDP
+467 DAVAVPVFDKE
-477 QTGEFYPQWQLASY
+477 TGQFYPQWQQAPY
-491 DPNAVEVKGDA
+491 DPNSVEVKGDA

-510 MLQSIA
+510 MLQSIG
-516 GSYKMASAVKQL
+516 GSFKMASAVKQL

-545 VLQGFT
+545 VLQGLS

-556 EFTPSQYNGDV
+556 EFTPSQYNGDIDKAV
-567 DRAINEGILS
+567 NEGILS

-583 DPKTGEY
+583 DPKTGEF

-616 VFGTPS
+616 LLGTPS

-675 KVKENFRQLELDAS
+675 KVKENFRQLELDAA

-702 GGNNAYVE
+702 GGNNAYIE

-719 AQYKQQRNQAQRQE
+719 AQYNQKRNQAQRQE
-733 MIRKEREKI
+733 TLKKQRDQI

-749 N
+749 E

>member
-29 PPESPFKLTGLKQ
+29 PPKSPFTLEGLRQSVAAYPGPKGFGALAMDFLPVGKIGKLYSAGKAGLGAFRAAQ
-42 AFQNSPL
+42 AARG
-49 LQTIYDPSR
+49 PSR
-58 GNLYNAVNLLNP
+58 FSQYVSEP
-70 FKKLQF
+70 FTKATTKF
-76 ATRLPGAIKSG
+76 AEKYPRT
-87 IGAFQTARA
+87 TA
-96 ARNLPPS
+96 
-103 FGSRGLSALGK
+103 GLGK
-114 GMEKLD
+114 AYGGAE
-120 TGYEKIATRIPKT
+120 T
-133 TGTVLTGLG
+133 LG
-142 GYDTL
+142 GGAL
-147 TGGKEIYEG
+147 
-156 IKEENPSK
+156 
-164 IAGGAGDVLFGSFL
+164 IAGGAYDVYEGAKEGNPQEVGQGIASILGGRSLARFGIPRLRGKEGPQLSL
-178 TGTGIK
+178 KKDIGL
-184 RFRTAKPLELT
+184 PL
-195 KKQNLGIFGGTVGLE
+195 GVGV
-210 AGSAFLPKGAEAE
+210 GSEFLPEGAMAE
-223 ETNLINAEID
+223 ERNLINAEID

-243 TESERAQATEILKK
+243 TETERARASEILKK
-257 EIAAEKTQPLPVSTA
+257 EIAAEKKQPLPVSSA

-407 VLASKEKERRADLA
+407 ILASKEKERRAELA

-444 IKDPD
+444 VKDPN

-516 GSYKMASAVKQL
+516 GSYKMAAAVKQL

-567 DRAINEGILS
+567 DRAVNEGILS

-590 KLIMSGEQAIR
+590 KLIMSGEQAIK

-675 KVKENFRQLELDAS
+675 KVKENFRQLELDAA

-733 MIRKEREKI
+733 MIRKERERI

>member
-15 QILHGKVQ
+15 QIMHNRVQ
-23 GLQLGG
+23 GLQFGG
-29 PPESPFKLTGLKQ
+29 PPKDPLTLEGLKQ
-42 AFQNSPL
+42 SIMSRLSPGPAVAPAPQPRGL
-49 LQTIYDPSR
+49 GALFMDFGPGKVLRYGQKTLQAGKKGYDIFRAAQAAREPSIFSR
-58 GNLYNAVNLLNP
+58 FVGQP
-70 FKKLQF
+70 FTRATSRF
-76 ATRLPGAIKSG
+76 AEKYPKVTEGLSRTYGAAETLGGGVG
-87 IGAFQTARA
+87 IG
-96 ARNLPPS
+96 
-103 FGSRGLSALGK
+103 
-114 GMEKLD
+114 
-120 TGYEKIATRIPKT
+120 TGVYN
-133 TGTVLTGLG
+133 
-142 GYDTL
+142 
-147 TGGKEIYEG
+147 IYEG
-156 IKEENPSK
+156 VRDENPQEVGQG
-164 IAGGAGDVLFGSFL
+164 IAGILGGKSFAKFGIPRLRGKELPPFSVTKDIGLPLGAFYGS
-178 TGTGIK
+178 
-184 RFRTAKPLELT
+184 E
-195 KKQNLGIFGGTVGLE
+195 
-210 AGSAFLPKGAEAE
+210 FLPEGAIAE
-223 ETNLINAEID
+223 ERNLIN
-233 AYENEIGKKL
+233 N
-243 TESERAQATEILKK
+243 
-257 EIAAEKTQPLPVSTA
+257 EIAAYESEIGRQLTDAERKKATLGLQEQIKAEKAKPLPVSTA

-329 DLKKLADEKDA
+329 DLKKLADEKDK

-351 FYNDINKLTGE
+351 FYNEINKLTGE

-367 DLLMLKFAMGLLG
+367 NLLMLKFAMGLLG

-444 IKDPD
+444 IKDPN
-449 ALGGQRVEERA
+449 ALGKQRVEERA

-467 DAVAVPVQDP
+467 DAVAVPVLDP
-477 QTGEFYPQWQLASY
+477 QTGQYYPQWQIAPY
-491 DPNAVEVKGDA
+491 DPNSVEVKGDA

-510 MLQSIA
+510 MLQSIG

-545 VLQGFT
+545 VLQGLS

-567 DRAINEGILS
+567 DKAVNEGILS
-577 KGIYGQ
+577 RGIYGQ
-583 DPKTGEY
+583 DPKTGEF

-616 VFGTPS
+616 LLGTPS

-675 KVKENFRQLELDAS
+675 KVKENFRQLELDAAN
-689 DKFEKEVV
+689 KFEQEVT

-702 GGNNAYVE
+702 GGNNAYIE

-719 AQYKQQRNQAQRQE
+719 AQYKQKQSQAQRQE
-733 MIRKEREKI
+733 LIRQEREKI

>member
-15 QILHGKVQ
+15 QILHNKVQ

-29 PPESPFKLTGLKQ
+29 PPKSPFTLEGLRQSVAAYPGPKG
-42 AFQNSPL
+42 ASSLVGDL
-49 LQTIYDPSR
+49 LSFSGPGRLYR
-58 GNLYNAVNLLNP
+58 GA
-70 FKKLQF
+70 K
-76 ATRLPGAIKSG
+76 AG
-87 IGAFQTARA
+87 IGAFQAARA

-103 FGSRGLSALGK
+103 RFTQYVGEPVSKAVSKFA
-114 GMEKLD
+114 EK
-120 TGYEKIATRIPKT
+120 YPRT
-133 TGTVLTGLG
+133 TAGLG
-142 GYDTL
+142 RAYGGAETL
-147 TGGKEIYEG
+147 GGG
-156 IKEENPSK
+156 AL
-164 IAGGAGDVLFGSFL
+164 IAGGAYDVYEGMKDESPQEVGQGIASILAGRSLGRFGIPRLRGKELPQFSLKKDVGLPLGVGVGSEFL
-178 TGTGIK
+178 PEGAIAEERNLINSEIAAYESEIGRQLTDAERKKATLGLQEQIK
-184 RFRTAKPLELT
+184 AEKAKPLQT
-195 KKQNLGIFGGTVGLE
+195 
-210 AGSAFLPKGAEAE
+210 
-223 ETNLINAEID
+223 
-233 AYENEIGKKL
+233 
-243 TESERAQATEILKK
+243 
-257 EIAAEKTQPLPVSTA
+257 STA
-272 EDLKFATGTIDS
+272 EDLKFATGTVDS

-296 QTADGIKNN
+296 QTVDNIKNN

-311 EEIAATIEKQN
+311 EEINATLEKQN
-322 RETIAGK
+322 REAIAGK
-329 DLKKLADEKDA
+329 DLKKLADQKDA

-351 FYNDINKLTGE
+351 FYNEINKLTGE

-421 AAYLKNKE
+421 AAFLKNKE
-429 KNSAGNITTDRTRYL
+429 KNSFANITTDRTRYL
-444 IKDPD
+444 VKDPN

-477 QTGEFYPQWQLASY
+477 QTGEFFPQWQLAPY
-491 DPNAVEVKGDA
+491 DPNSLEVKGDA

-545 VLQGFT
+545 VLQGLT

-567 DRAINEGILS
+567 DKAVNEGILS
-577 KGIYGQ
+577 RGIYGQ
-583 DPKTGEY
+583 DPKTGEF

-616 VFGTPS
+616 LLGTPS
-622 SEELRKLTE
+622 TEELRKLTE

-675 KVKENFRQLELDAS
+675 KVKENFRQLELDAA

-719 AQYKQQRNQAQRQE
+719 AQYKQKQNQAQRQE

>member
-29 PPESPFKLTGLKQ
+29 PPKSPFTLEGLRQSVAAYPGPKGASSLVGDLLSFSGPGRLYRGAKAGIS
-42 AFQNSPL
+42 AFQ
-49 LQTIYDPSR
+49 
-58 GNLYNAVNLLNP
+58 A
-70 FKKLQF
+70 
-76 ATRLPGAIKSG
+76 
-87 IGAFQTARA
+87 ARA

-103 FGSRGLSALGK
+103 RFTQYVGEPVSKAVSKFA
-114 GMEKLD
+114 EK
-120 TGYEKIATRIPKT
+120 YPRT
-133 TGTVLTGLG
+133 TAGLG
-142 GYDTL
+142 RAYGGAETL
-147 TGGKEIYEG
+147 GGG
-156 IKEENPSK
+156 AL
-164 IAGGAGDVLFGSFL
+164 IAGGAYDVYEGMKDESPQEVGQGIASILAGRSLGRFGIPRLRGKELPQFSLKKDVGLPLGVGVGSEFL
-178 TGTGIK
+178 PEGAIAEERNLINNEIAAYESEIGRQLTDAERKKATLGLQEQIK
-184 RFRTAKPLELT
+184 AEKAKPLQT
-195 KKQNLGIFGGTVGLE
+195 
-210 AGSAFLPKGAEAE
+210 
-223 ETNLINAEID
+223 
-233 AYENEIGKKL
+233 
-243 TESERAQATEILKK
+243 
-257 EIAAEKTQPLPVSTA
+257 STA
-272 EDLKFATGTIDS
+272 EDLKFATGTVDS

-296 QTADGIKNN
+296 QTVDNIKNN

-311 EEIAATIEKQN
+311 EEINATLEKQN
-322 RETIAGK
+322 REAIAGK

-421 AAYLKNKE
+421 AAFLKNKE
-429 KNSAGNITTDRTRYL
+429 KNSFANITTDRTRYL
-444 IKDPD
+444 VKDPN

-477 QTGEFYPQWQLASY
+477 QTGEFFPQWQLAPY
-491 DPNAVEVKGDA
+491 DPNSLEVKGDA

-545 VLQGFT
+545 VLQGLT

-567 DRAINEGILS
+567 DKAVNEGILS
-577 KGIYGQ
+577 RGIYGQ
-583 DPKTGEY
+583 DPKTGEF

-616 VFGTPS
+616 LLGTPS
-622 SEELRKLTE
+622 TEELRKLTE

-675 KVKENFRQLELDAS
+675 KVKENFRQLELDAA

-719 AQYKQQRNQAQRQE
+719 AQYKQKQNQAQRQE
-733 MIRKEREKI
+733 MLRKEREKV